1 MWTLISHF
9 LKCFD
14 ALFCKDA
21 PVKLRDERS
30 HFCGKAIVTSNYS
43 AIPLLWNSPWLWI
56 GFSQWGTL
64 LIELNSNPKH
74 TIEDPKSSFSEK
86 LVSDCWCDKVSWP
99 SVFSSP
105 EEFLNAR
112 CVPHTW
118 ANKKRATKKDK
129 YKLKKEKEANKERQ
143 KW

>member
-56 GFSQWGTL
+56 GFSQWGNL
-64 LIELNSNPKH
+64 LIEQNSNPKH
-74 TIEDPKSSFSEK
+74 TIEDPKSLYFDK
-86 LVSDCWCDKVSWP
+86 LLSDWWCDNVSWP

-105 EEFLNAR
+105 EEFLNTR
-112 CVPHTW
+112 RVPHTW
-118 ANKKRATKKDK
+118 ANKKRANKKK
-129 YKLKKEKEANKERQ
+129 NKWIWEREKEANKERQ
-143 KW
+143 K